1 MPKLEE
7 KIGVTN
13 RTPGSC
19 DDNSMVRGLVAEA
32 IKGSGKK
39 RDQIA
44 EEMSVLS
51 GFRVSVA
58 MLNDYSA
65 DSKSDHRFPLL
76 LARAFCIACNDW
88 TLLSSILNRSGL
100 YVIQEWER
108 PVLELGE
115 RVVASK
121 DAALQAEAL
130 RDQIVQAR
138 RARA

>member
-1 MPKLEE
+1 
-7 KIGVTN
+7 
-13 RTPGSC
+13 
-19 DDNSMVRGLVAEA
+19 
-32 IKGSGKK
+32 
-39 RDQIA
+39 
-44 EEMSVLS
+44 
-51 GFRVSVA
+51 

-88 TLLSSILNRSGL
+88 TLLSAILNRSGL

-121 DAALQAEAL
+121 DAALEAEAL